1 MSAVEGMVFNI
12 QRYSIDD
19 GPGVRTTVFLKGCP
33 LSCLWCS
40 NPESLDPLPEVTWR
54 YTSCRR
60 CGTCVAACPEGAIT
74 LTDDGILIDRN
85 GCSRCGS
92 CVAACLPGAL
102 ALSGRKMTVEE
113 VWSVVKKDRDYYEV
127 SGGGVTC
134 SGGEVLGQPEFVAA
148 LFRRCRAEGIH
159 TCADTSGWGSPEAM
173 ETVLRESDLV
183 YFDLKHLDPAE
194 HRKLCGRSNGPILRN
209 LELTVARGVPLVVR
223 LPLVPGCNDTD
234 ENLAATGALVAR
246 LAAGAEVHLL
256 PYHHYGESK
265 YRMLGKEY
273 PLPEVES
280 PAPEALERAKTIIES
295 YGLKCDIKK

>member
-1 MSAVEGMVFNI
+1 MNAGEGMVFNI

-74 LTDDGILIDRN
+74 LGDDGILIDRKR
-85 GCSRCGS
+85 CSRCGS

-102 ALSGRKMTVEE
+102 ALSGKKMTVEE

-134 SGGEVLGQPEFVAA
+134 SGGEVLAQPEFVAA
-148 LFRRCRAEGIH
+148 LFRRCRAEGVH

-173 ETVLRESDLV
+173 ETVLGESDLV
-183 YFDLKHLDPAE
+183 YFDLKHMDPAE
-194 HRKLCGRSNGPILRN
+194 HRRLCGRSNGPILRN

-234 ENLAATGALVAR
+234 ENLAATGAVVAR

-265 YRMLGKEY
+265 YRTLGKEY
-273 PLPEVES
+273 PLPEVQN
-280 PAPEALERAKTIIES
+280 PAPEALERAKAIIES